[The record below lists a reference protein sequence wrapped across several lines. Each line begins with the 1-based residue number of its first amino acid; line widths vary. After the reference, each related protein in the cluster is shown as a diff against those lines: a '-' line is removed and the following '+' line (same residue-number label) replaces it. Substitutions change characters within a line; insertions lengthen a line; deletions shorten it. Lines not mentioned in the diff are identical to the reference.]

1 MEIKKLSLEINR
13 RFDTAVNQ
21 GRTLASLGLLGLSY
35 PLEVGAAIAG
45 KEWWYAA
52 RLVLFL
58 PLLAPTGVIATVVLS
73 ALAKWKPFKLH
84 Q

>member
-13 RFDTAVNQ
+13 RFDTAVNE
-21 GRTLASLGLLGLSY
+21 GKIFTSLGLLGLSY

-52 RLVLFL
+52 RLVLLL
-58 PLLAPTGVIATVVLS
+58 PLLAPTGIISTVVLS
-73 ALAKWKPFKLH
+73 ALAKWSPP
-84 Q
+84 